1 MDTWWIQF
9 NSLNDS
15 YKDLSADSV
24 VSIPM
29 DRCSPPLARYSVITS
44 ILLFFLVG
52 SAPGRESD
60 SLDSAILAGDLEMV
74 RSLLDAGAEVDAKD
88 LRNETP
94 LHKAALAGQG
104 RIVDLLLERG
114 APVDVQA
121 DKTLWTPLHSLACAG
136 DQAGIAISLVEAGA
150 DPNARD
156 KWGRTP
162 LHWFAM
168 DGYCETVEVLIG
180 AGADPD
186 AQDSDGFTPLHRVA
200 MQGHG
205 CVSTLLRK
213 GADVHKRSSRTGWT
227 PLHCT
232 AYGKGYQV
240 ARQLLMAGA
249 NLFARDHENRT
260 AVDMAAYTSNRE
272 LQRFFK
278 IVHCNLVISRS
289 KP

>member
-1 MDTWWIQF
+1 
-9 NSLNDS
+9 
-15 YKDLSADSV
+15 
-24 VSIPM
+24 M
-29 DRCSPPLARYSVITS
+29 DRCSPLLARYSIITS
-44 ILLFFLVG
+44 ILLIFLAG
-52 SAPGRESD
+52 SVPGREPD

-74 RSLLDAGAEVDAKD
+74 RSLLDTGAEVDARD

-94 LHKAALAGQG
+94 LHKAALASQG

-114 APVDVQA
+114 AAVDVQA
-121 DKTLWTPLHSLACAG
+121 AKTLWTPLHSLACAG

-162 LHWFAM
+162 LHWFAVSEH
-168 DGYCETVEVLIG
+168 CETVEVLID

-186 AQDSDGFTPLHRVA
+186 AQDLHGFTPLHRVA

-205 CVSTLLRK
+205 CTSTLLRK
-213 GADVHKRSSRTGWT
+213 GADVHNRSPRTGWT

-249 NLFARDHENRT
+249 DLFARDHENRT
-260 AVDMAAYTSNRE
+260 AENMAAYTSNRE

-278 IVHCNLVISRS
+278 IVRRNLAISRS
-289 KP
+289 RP